1 MVDAIISLFML
12 AGYLILGL
20 IGIFVVLWLMVCA
33 YVVTYD
39 VTHKNEWKNAKDD
52 NEEQWL

>member
-33 YVVTYD
+33 YVVAYD